1 MSGRPRQVSDEA
13 IFAAVTAT
21 VDEGGPDALT
31 VQNVAAR
38 VGVTAPAVR
47 QRFGSKRALL
57 LAYAEH
63 QVLNAAQPFSALSA
77 DETGP
82 LDQLLDGL
90 VASGAQLGDKRTL
103 TNNLALLQ
111 LDLTDPE
118 LGSHAT
124 NHSRALLTAIEG
136 LIRQA
141 IADREVQSNVDANAL
156 AEAVNTTYNG
166 ALVTWAIDGSGP
178 LETWL
183 RKQLE
188 FVLSPHTT
196 RRWQQRS

>member
-1 MSGRPRQVSDEA
+1 MPGRPRKVSDEA
-13 IFAAVTAT
+13 IFAAVTAA
-21 VDEGGPDALT
+21 VGEGGPDALT
-31 VQNVAAR
+31 VQNVAER

-63 QVLNAAQPFSALSA
+63 QALNAAQPFSAPSA

-82 LDQLLDGL
+82 LNQLVEGL

-118 LGSHAT
+118 LGAHAT
-124 NHSRALLTAIEG
+124 NHSRAVLHAIEG

-141 IADREVQSNVDANAL
+141 IADREVKPNVDANAL

-166 ALVTWAIDGSGP
+166 ALVTWAIDGNGP
-178 LETWL
+178 LEKWL

-196 RRWQQRS
+196 RRWQRPS

>member
-13 IFAAVTAT
+13 IFAAVTAA
-21 VDEGGPDALT
+21 VSESGPDALT
-31 VQNVAAR
+31 IQNVAER

-63 QVLNAAQPFSALSA
+63 QVLNAAQPFSAASA

-82 LDQLLDGL
+82 LNQLVEGL
-90 VASGAQLGDKRTL
+90 VASGAQHGDKRTL

-111 LDLTDPE
+111 LDLTDAE
-118 LGSHAT
+118 LGVHAT
-124 NHSRALLTAIEG
+124 NHSRAVLHAIEG

-141 IADREVQSNVDANAL
+141 VADREVKPNVDASAL

-166 ALVTWAIDGSGP
+166 ALVTWAIDGTGP
-178 LETWL
+178 LENWL

-196 RRWQQRS
+196 RRWHQHP